1 MEQSPLLQAGSFQSC
16 TRVSLSLV
24 VDAAVKLTASRQVS
38 AFTAASKYYT
48 DIHKP
53 EDQQLSSLA
62 RWIIGNATD
71 DAYAFAAPVASA
83 STTCRP
89 GTMTATVTSNSSKYI
104 QFDVQDSTC
113 GTTSYIYQNLNSN
126 ITGTY
131 SCMGHDGTSAYTVG
145 PSLLDRESTILS
157 HLEASGLLQLP
168 SHLWSALPRGR
179 VHLDS
184 GLRRRDWNHVRP
196 LALNDPSDRCSECRP
211 TDIVM
216 RM

>member
-1 MEQSPLLQAGSFQSC
+1 MYAGESSAWA
-16 TRVSLSLV
+16 VGP
-24 VDAAVKLTASRQVS
+24 AVKLTASRQVS

-53 EDQQLSSLA
+53 ADQQLSSLA

-71 DAYAFAAPVASA
+71 DAYAFAAPVATA
-83 STTCRP
+83 STTCGP

-131 SCMGHDGTSAYTVG
+131 SCMGHDGSSAYTVG
-145 PSLLDRESTILS
+145 PSPLDREAHISHTLDPQAYFNFLPTTGQLFPEAECTSTAGYGDGTGITF
-157 HLEASGLLQLP
+157 
-168 SHLWSALPRGR
+168 
-179 VHLDS
+179 VHL
-184 GLRRRDWNHVRP
+184 R
-196 LALNDPSDRCSECRP
+196 
-211 TDIVM
+211 
-216 RM
+216 